1 MKESVSDACRLLREI
16 VTDDEAE
23 PNVRLRA
30 AEMILDRASESRL
43 AAPPNYRASGARFRP
58 RSLPRQGRASLVPR
72 NFGEVIS
79 ENGVART
86 RGMTAP
92 QSPGV
97 RAGVCVPGPDEEQRA
112 EDVGGRVLLVGR
124 PRFVRIA

>member
-79 ENGVART
+79 ENLSGTDQRDD
-86 RGMTAP
+86 R
-92 QSPGV
+92 SSKPGCS
-97 RAGVCVPGPDEEQRA
+97 GWGLCPWT
-112 EDVGGRVLLVGR
+112 
-124 PRFVRIA
+124 